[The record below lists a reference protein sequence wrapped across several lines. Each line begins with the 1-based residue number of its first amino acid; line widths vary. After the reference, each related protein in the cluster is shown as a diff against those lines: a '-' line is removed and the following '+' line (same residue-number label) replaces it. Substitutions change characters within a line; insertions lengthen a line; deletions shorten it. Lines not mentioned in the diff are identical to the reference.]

1 MHKIALFALA
11 GAAAA
16 ALAGTAI
23 AAGKDAHVMDVAL
36 PDGAVAHIQYYGD
49 VAPKVTIA
57 PRAQAGM
64 PGLWAPMAFPNFEG
78 LDQAIA
84 RMNQETEAM
93 MRQAQTMPAHAGA
106 PGVDVASYGNM
117 PASANSVSVVSY
129 SNGGRTCT
137 RTTQSVSEGP
147 GKPPKVTTS
156 VSGDCA
162 AAPTPGPAPEA
173 SQPTGPL
180 SHT

>member
-1 MHKIALFALA
+1 MRKLAKFALA

-16 ALAGTAI
+16 AIAGTGY
-23 AAGKDAHVMDVAL
+23 AATGNAHVMDVAL

-57 PRAQAGM
+57 PSAQTGM
-64 PGLWAPMAFPNFEG
+64 PGLWAPMAFPRFEDI
-78 LDQAIA
+78 DQAIA

-93 MRQAQTMPAHAGA
+93 MRQAQTMTAHPGT
-106 PGVDVASYGNM
+106 PGVNVASYGNM
-117 PASANSVSVVSY
+117 PAGANSVSVVSY
-129 SNGGRTCT
+129 SNGAHTCT

-156 VSGDCA
+156 VSGDCGPA
-162 AAPTPGPAPEA
+162 ATAPEA

-180 SHT
+180 NHT

>member
-1 MHKIALFALA
+1 MRSFAKVALA

-16 ALAGTAI
+16 AIAGTAY
-23 AAGKDAHVMDVAL
+23 AATKDAHEMVVAL

-57 PRAQAGM
+57 PRQRAESAM
-64 PGLWAPMAFPNFEG
+64 PGMWAPMAFPNFDG
-78 LDQAIA
+78 LDQEIA

-93 MRQAQTMPAHAGA
+93 IRQAQTMTAHSGA

-117 PASANSVSVVSY
+117 PAGANSVSVVSY

-137 RTTQSVSEGP
+137 RTTESVSEGP
-147 GKPPKVTTS
+147 GKPPKVTTK
-156 VSGDCA
+156 VSGDCGSA
-162 AAPTPGPAPEA
+162 APAPEA
-173 SQPTGPL
+173 AQPTGPL

>member
-1 MHKIALFALA
+1 MRKLAQFALA
-11 GAAAA
+11 GAVAA
-16 ALAGTAI
+16 ALAGTAY
-23 AAGKDAHVMDVAL
+23 AASGKAHVMDVAL

-49 VAPKVTIA
+49 VAPKVTIG
-57 PRAQAGM
+57 PGTEAGM
-64 PGLWAPMAFPNFEG
+64 PGLWAPMAFPRFEDI
-78 LDQAIA
+78 DQAIA

-93 MRQAQTMPAHAGA
+93 MRQAQTMAAHPGA
-106 PGVDVASYGNM
+106 PGLNVASYGNM
-117 PASANSVSVVSY
+117 PAGANSVSVISY

-156 VSGDCA
+156 VSGDCGPA
-162 AAPTPGPAPEA
+162 AAAPAPEA
-173 SQPTGPL
+173 AQPTGPR

>member
-1 MHKIALFALA
+1 MRKLAKFALA
-11 GAAAA
+11 GAAAT
-16 ALAGTAI
+16 ALAGTAY
-23 AAGKDAHVMDVAL
+23 AAGKNAHVMDVAL

-57 PRAQAGM
+57 PRAEAGM

-93 MRQAQTMPAHAGA
+93 MRQAQTMAAHPGA
-106 PGVDVASYGNM
+106 PGLNVASYGNM
-117 PASANSVSVVSY
+117 PAGANSVSVVSY

-156 VSGDCA
+156 VSGDCGPAA
-162 AAPTPGPAPEA
+162 AAPAPQA
-173 SQPTGPL
+173 AQPTGPL